1 MLAPELKNQA
11 FPLKGPTPNGN
22 STINSSTSSTKSGSS
37 QNTSATK
44 TKQRENSASGDKS
57 K

>member
-44 TKQRENSASGDKS
+44 TK
-57 K
+57 